1 MTTRTAHPDAH
12 RAMRA
17 DAQRNRDKLVEVAAI
32 AFARDGIDTS
42 LEDIA
47 RTAEVGIGTL
57 YRHFPSRDALLEA
70 VFRHNVDDIAGQADE
85 LLETLPADQALAEWM
100 SRFVR
105 YVATKKG
112 LATHLKSVVSHD
124 AEIFAYS
131 HDRMDTTMRRMVETG
146 QKQGTIRLDVDYHD
160 VLKGLSGVCM
170 MSDVPGWQDQACRV
184 SGLLMDGLRYGVS
197 TPAKSKPKAK
207 AKAKAQRKSA

>member
-1 MTTRTAHPDAH
+1 MTTQASAPASSRTL
-12 RAMRA
+12 RA
-17 DAQRNRDKLVEVAAI
+17 DAQRNRDKLVEVASA

-42 LEDIA
+42 LEEIA
-47 RTAEVGIGTL
+47 RTASVGIGTL

-70 VFRHNVDDIAGQADE
+70 VFRRNVDDIAAQADE

-112 LATHLKSVVSHD
+112 LASHLKSVVSHD

-131 HDRMDTTMRRMVETG
+131 HAKMDSVMQRLVEAAQRDG
-146 QKQGTIRLDVDYHD
+146 SIRTDVDHRD

-184 SGLLMDGLRYGVS
+184 SGLLMDGLRYGV
-197 TPAKSKPKAK
+197 TKAGTK
-207 AKAKAQRKSA
+207 KRRSA

>member
-1 MTTRTAHPDAH
+1 MTTQASAPTTS
-12 RAMRA
+12 RALRA
-17 DAQRNRDKLVEVAAI
+17 DAQRNRDKLVEVASA

-42 LEDIA
+42 LEEIA
-47 RTAEVGIGTL
+47 RTAGVGIGTL

-70 VFRHNVDDIAGQADE
+70 VFRRNVDDIAAQADE
-85 LLETLPADQALAEWM
+85 LLETLPADQALSEWM

-112 LATHLKSVVSHD
+112 LASHLKSVVSHD

-131 HDRMDTTMRRMVETG
+131 HAKMDSVMKRLVEAG
-146 QKQGTIRLDVDYHD
+146 QREGTIRPDVDYLD

-170 MSDVPGWQDQACRV
+170 MSDVPGWQDQACRI
-184 SGLLMDGLRYGVS
+184 SGLLMDGLRYGV
-197 TPAKSKPKAK
+197 TKAETK
-207 AKAKAQRKSA
+207 KRRSA

>member
-1 MTTRTAHPDAH
+1 
-12 RAMRA
+12 MRA
-17 DAQRNRDKLVEVAAI
+17 DAKRNYDRLLEVASE

-42 LEDIA
+42 LEEIA
-47 RTAEVGIGTL
+47 RTAGVGIGTL
-57 YRHFPSRDALLEA
+57 YRHFPNRDALLEA
-70 VFRHNVDDIAGQADE
+70 VFRRNVDDIAVQADE

-105 YVATKKG
+105 YVGTKKG

-131 HDRMDTTMRRMVETG
+131 HERMDGAMRRLVEAG
-146 QKQGTIRLDVDYHD
+146 QREGTIRPDVDYYD

-170 MSDVPGWQDQACRV
+170 MSDAPGWQDQACRV
-184 SGLLMDGLRYGVS
+184 SGLLMDGLRYGV
-197 TPAKSKPKAK
+197 
-207 AKAKAQRKSA
+207 

>member
-1 MTTRTAHPDAH
+1 
-12 RAMRA
+12 MRA
-17 DAQRNRDKLVEVAAI
+17 DAKRNHDRLLEVASE

-42 LEDIA
+42 LEEIA
-47 RTAEVGIGTL
+47 RTTGVGIGTL
-57 YRHFPSRDALLEA
+57 YRHFPNRDALLEA
-70 VFRHNVDDIAGQADE
+70 VFRRNVDDIAAQADE

-100 SRFVR
+100 GRFVR

-131 HDRMDTTMRRMVETG
+131 KDRMDSVMRRMVEAG
-146 QKQGTIRLDVDYHD
+146 QREGTIRLDVNHED

-184 SGLLMDGLRYGVS
+184 SGLLMDGLRFGL
-197 TPAKSKPKAK
+197 PAPTQAKTKA
-207 AKAKAQRKSA
+207 RRTSA

>member
-1 MTTRTAHPDAH
+1 MTTQDVAAEAP
-12 RAMRA
+12 RALRA
-17 DAQRNRDKLVEVAAI
+17 DARRNRDKLVEVAAD

-42 LEDIA
+42 LEEIA
-47 RTAEVGIGTL
+47 RTAGVGIGTL
-57 YRHFPSRDALLEA
+57 YRHFPNRDALLEA
-70 VFRHNVDDIAGQADE
+70 VFRRNVDDIADQADQ

-112 LATHLKSVVSHD
+112 LASHLKSVVSHD

-131 HDRMDTTMRRMVETG
+131 HAKMDSVMKRLVEAG
-146 QKQGTIRLDVDYHD
+146 QREGTIRPDVDYLD

-170 MSDVPGWQDQACRV
+170 MSDVPGWQDQACRI
-184 SGLLMDGLRYGVS
+184 SGLLMDGLRFGVKGAE
-197 TPAKSKPKAK
+197 TKK
-207 AKAKAQRKSA
+207 RRSA

>member
-1 MTTRTAHPDAH
+1 MTTRAKDADVP
-12 RAMRA
+12 RALRA
-17 DAQRNRDKLVEVAAI
+17 DAQRNRDKLVEVAAA

-42 LEDIA
+42 LEEIA
-47 RTAEVGIGTL
+47 RTAGVGIGTL
-57 YRHFPSRDALLEA
+57 YRHFPNRDALLEA
-70 VFRHNVDDIAGQADE
+70 VFRRNVDDIAAQADE
-85 LLETLPADQALAEWM
+85 LLEALPADQALAEWM

-112 LATHLKSVVSHD
+112 LAAHLKSVVSHD

-131 HDRMDTTMRRMVETG
+131 HAKMDSVMQRLVEAG
-146 QKQGTIRLDVDYHD
+146 QREGTVRPDVDYVD

-184 SGLLMDGLRYGVS
+184 SGLLMDGLRYGVPAS
-197 TPAKSKPKAK
+197 PAKKRRPA
-207 AKAKAQRKSA
+207 